1 MLNICNILTLT
12 AFRPF
17 FIFDVVNRCV
27 TMIYGIIKN
36 TGGTKMRNF
45 RAIWGLAVMLL
56 SVSADAQLTLDECQ
70 QMASDNYPLLQKY
83 DLVRQTTEYTIK
95 NIQRGYWPQLS
106 LGGQVSYQSEV
117 TDLPDVFSHLLSESS
132 PNYKGMAKDQYQI
145 ALDLNQV
152 IWDGGHIKAR
162 RDLAA
167 SDAEVQVAQAD
178 VEMYAIRSRVNELF
192 FGILLLDEKI
202 RLNETLQTLLLD
214 NCRMLETRK
223 MHGTAME
230 SDVDVMRAEYLE
242 ARQDLTALRSMRKS
256 YRQMLAIFIGK
267 DTASVIN
274 LQKPAASL
282 PQTFDNR
289 RPELNLYAMQM
300 QQTEAQSR
308 LLNVGLRPKLSL
320 FAQGVYGYPGYDMF
334 DSMFD
339 HDLKLNGI
347 VGIRFSW
354 NIGRLYT
361 FKTDKHKLEL
371 TRKQIETAREIFLFN
386 NNLQSVREREA
397 VNQYHQMMEED
408 SDIIRLRTSVRQ
420 AAEAKLQHGVIGV
433 NDLLQ
438 EITKENRA
446 RIDHSLHEMEMLKN
460 IYELKHT
467 INQ

>member
-1 MLNICNILTLT
+1 
-12 AFRPF
+12 
-17 FIFDVVNRCV
+17 
-27 TMIYGIIKN
+27 
-36 TGGTKMRNF
+36 MRNF
-45 RAIWGLAVMLL
+45 RAILGVAVMLL

-83 DLVRQTTEYTIK
+83 DLVRQATEYTIK

-117 TDLPDVFSHLLSESS
+117 TDLPDVLSHLLSESS

-354 NIGRLYT
+354 NIGQLYT

>member
-1 MLNICNILTLT
+1 
-12 AFRPF
+12 
-17 FIFDVVNRCV
+17 
-27 TMIYGIIKN
+27 
-36 TGGTKMRNF
+36 MRNF

-117 TDLPDVFSHLLSESS
+117 TDLPDVLSHMLSESS

-282 PQTFDNR
+282 PQTFDNQ

-371 TRKQIETAREIFLFN
+371 TRKQIETVREIFLFN

>member
-1 MLNICNILTLT
+1 
-12 AFRPF
+12 
-17 FIFDVVNRCV
+17 
-27 TMIYGIIKN
+27 
-36 TGGTKMRNF
+36 MRNF
-45 RAIWGLAVMLL
+45 RAILGLAVMLL

-117 TDLPDVFSHLLSESS
+117 TDLPDVLSHLLSESS

-320 FAQGVYGYPGYDMF
+320 FAHGVYGYPGYDMF

-408 SDIIRLRTSVRQ
+408 SDIIRLRTSVRR

>member
-1 MLNICNILTLT
+1 
-12 AFRPF
+12 
-17 FIFDVVNRCV
+17 
-27 TMIYGIIKN
+27 
-36 TGGTKMRNF
+36 MRKF

-152 IWDGGHIKAR
+152 IRDGGHIKAR

-371 TRKQIETAREIFLFN
+371 TRKQIETTREIFLFN

>member
-1 MLNICNILTLT
+1 
-12 AFRPF
+12 
-17 FIFDVVNRCV
+17 
-27 TMIYGIIKN
+27 
-36 TGGTKMRNF
+36 MRNF
-45 RAIWGLAVMLL
+45 RAILGVAVMLL

-117 TDLPDVFSHLLSESS
+117 TDLPDVLSHLLSESS
-132 PNYKGMAKDQYQI
+132 LNYKGMAKDQYQI

>member
-1 MLNICNILTLT
+1 
-12 AFRPF
+12 
-17 FIFDVVNRCV
+17 
-27 TMIYGIIKN
+27 
-36 TGGTKMRNF
+36 MRKF

-371 TRKQIETAREIFLFN
+371 TRKQIETTREIFLFN

>member
-1 MLNICNILTLT
+1 
-12 AFRPF
+12 
-17 FIFDVVNRCV
+17 
-27 TMIYGIIKN
+27 
-36 TGGTKMRNF
+36 MRNF
-45 RAIWGLAVMLL
+45 RAILGVAVMLL

-117 TDLPDVFSHLLSESS
+117 TDLPDVLSHLLSESS

-214 NCRMLETRK
+214 NCRILETRK

-300 QQTEAQSR
+300 QQTEAQSH

-386 NNLQSVREREA
+386 NNLQSVRERET

>member
-1 MLNICNILTLT
+1 
-12 AFRPF
+12 
-17 FIFDVVNRCV
+17 
-27 TMIYGIIKN
+27 
-36 TGGTKMRNF
+36 MRNF
-45 RAIWGLAVMLL
+45 RAILGLAVMLL

-117 TDLPDVFSHLLSESS
+117 TDLPDVLSHLLSESS

-361 FKTDKHKLEL
+361 FKTDKQKLEL

>member
-1 MLNICNILTLT
+1 
-12 AFRPF
+12 
-17 FIFDVVNRCV
+17 
-27 TMIYGIIKN
+27 
-36 TGGTKMRNF
+36 MRNF
-45 RAIWGLAVMLL
+45 RAIWGVAVMLL

-83 DLVRQTTEYTIK
+83 DLVRQATEYTIK

-117 TDLPDVFSHLLSESS
+117 TDLPDVLSHLLSESS

-242 ARQDLTALRSMRKS
+242 ARQNLTALRSMRKS

>member
-1 MLNICNILTLT
+1 
-12 AFRPF
+12 
-17 FIFDVVNRCV
+17 
-27 TMIYGIIKN
+27 
-36 TGGTKMRNF
+36 MRNF
-45 RAIWGLAVMLL
+45 RAILGVAVMLL
-56 SVSADAQLTLDECQ
+56 SVSADAQLTLDKCQ

-117 TDLPDVFSHLLSESS
+117 TDLPDVLSHLLSESS

-308 LLNVGLRPKLSL
+308 VLNVGLRPKQSL
-320 FAQGVYGYPGYDMF
+320 FAQGVYGYPGDGIF

-339 HDLKLNGI
+339 HHLNLNGI

-386 NNLQSVREREA
+386 NNLQSVRERET

>member
-1 MLNICNILTLT
+1 
-12 AFRPF
+12 
-17 FIFDVVNRCV
+17 
-27 TMIYGIIKN
+27 
-36 TGGTKMRNF
+36 MRNF
-45 RAIWGLAVMLL
+45 RAILGLAVMLL

-83 DLVRQTTEYTIK
+83 DLVKQTTEYTIK

-117 TDLPDVFSHLLSESS
+117 TDLPDVLSHMLSESS

-162 RDLAA
+162 RDLVA

-223 MHGTAME
+223 MHGAAME

-308 LLNVGLRPKLSL
+308 LLNVGLRPRLSL

-371 TRKQIETAREIFLFN
+371 TRKQIETACEIFLFN

-420 AAEAKLQHGVIGV
+420 AAEVKLQHGVIGV

>member
-1 MLNICNILTLT
+1 
-12 AFRPF
+12 
-17 FIFDVVNRCV
+17 
-27 TMIYGIIKN
+27 
-36 TGGTKMRNF
+36 MRNF

-117 TDLPDVFSHLLSESS
+117 TDLPDVLSHLLSESS

-162 RDLAA
+162 RDLVA

-354 NIGRLYT
+354 NIGQLYT

>member
-1 MLNICNILTLT
+1 
-12 AFRPF
+12 
-17 FIFDVVNRCV
+17 
-27 TMIYGIIKN
+27 
-36 TGGTKMRNF
+36 MRNF
-45 RAIWGLAVMLL
+45 RAILGVAVMLL
-56 SVSADAQLTLDECQ
+56 SVLADAQLTLDECQ

-117 TDLPDVFSHLLSESS
+117 TDLPDVLSHLLSESS

-300 QQTEAQSR
+300 QQTEAQSH

-386 NNLQSVREREA
+386 NNLQSVRERET

>member
-1 MLNICNILTLT
+1 
-12 AFRPF
+12 
-17 FIFDVVNRCV
+17 
-27 TMIYGIIKN
+27 
-36 TGGTKMRNF
+36 MRKF

-202 RLNETLQTLLLD
+202 RLNETLQTLSLD

>member
-1 MLNICNILTLT
+1 
-12 AFRPF
+12 
-17 FIFDVVNRCV
+17 
-27 TMIYGIIKN
+27 
-36 TGGTKMRNF
+36 MRNF
-45 RAIWGLAVMLL
+45 RAILGVAVMLL

-117 TDLPDVFSHLLSESS
+117 TDLPDVLSHLLSESS

-300 QQTEAQSR
+300 QQTEAQSH

-371 TRKQIETAREIFLFN
+371 IRKQIETAREIFLFN

>member
-1 MLNICNILTLT
+1 
-12 AFRPF
+12 
-17 FIFDVVNRCV
+17 
-27 TMIYGIIKN
+27 
-36 TGGTKMRNF
+36 MRNF
-45 RAIWGLAVMLL
+45 RAIFGVAVMLL

-117 TDLPDVFSHLLSESS
+117 TDLPDVLSHLLSESS

-354 NIGRLYT
+354 NIGQLYT

>member
-1 MLNICNILTLT
+1 
-12 AFRPF
+12 
-17 FIFDVVNRCV
+17 
-27 TMIYGIIKN
+27 
-36 TGGTKMRNF
+36 MRNF

-371 TRKQIETAREIFLFN
+371 TRKQIETTREIFLFN

>member
-1 MLNICNILTLT
+1 
-12 AFRPF
+12 
-17 FIFDVVNRCV
+17 
-27 TMIYGIIKN
+27 
-36 TGGTKMRNF
+36 MRNF
-45 RAIWGLAVMLL
+45 RAILGLAVMLL

-117 TDLPDVFSHLLSESS
+117 TDLPDVLSHLLSESS

>member
-1 MLNICNILTLT
+1 
-12 AFRPF
+12 
-17 FIFDVVNRCV
+17 
-27 TMIYGIIKN
+27 
-36 TGGTKMRNF
+36 MRKF
-45 RAIWGLAVMLL
+45 RAILGVAVMLL

-117 TDLPDVFSHLLSESS
+117 TDLPDVLSHLLSESS

-300 QQTEAQSR
+300 QQTEAQSH

-386 NNLQSVREREA
+386 NNLQSVRERET

>member
-1 MLNICNILTLT
+1 
-12 AFRPF
+12 
-17 FIFDVVNRCV
+17 
-27 TMIYGIIKN
+27 
-36 TGGTKMRNF
+36 MRNF
-45 RAIWGLAVMLL
+45 RAIWGVAVMLL

-83 DLVRQTTEYTIK
+83 DLVRQATEYTIK

-117 TDLPDVFSHLLSESS
+117 TDLPDVLSHLLSESS

>member
-1 MLNICNILTLT
+1 
-12 AFRPF
+12 
-17 FIFDVVNRCV
+17 
-27 TMIYGIIKN
+27 
-36 TGGTKMRNF
+36 MRNF
-45 RAIWGLAVMLL
+45 RAIWGVAVMLL

-83 DLVRQTTEYTIK
+83 DLVRQATEYTIK

-117 TDLPDVFSHLLSESS
+117 TDLPDVLSHLLSESS

-320 FAQGVYGYPGYDMF
+320 FAHGVYGYPGYDMF

>member
-1 MLNICNILTLT
+1 
-12 AFRPF
+12 
-17 FIFDVVNRCV
+17 
-27 TMIYGIIKN
+27 
-36 TGGTKMRNF
+36 MRNF
-45 RAIWGLAVMLL
+45 RAILGVAVMLL

-70 QMASDNYPLLQKY
+70 QMACDNYPLLQKY

-117 TDLPDVFSHLLSESS
+117 TDLPDVLSHLLSESS
-132 PNYKGMAKDQYQI
+132 LNYKGMAKDQYQI

>member
-1 MLNICNILTLT
+1 
-12 AFRPF
+12 
-17 FIFDVVNRCV
+17 
-27 TMIYGIIKN
+27 
-36 TGGTKMRNF
+36 MRNF
-45 RAIWGLAVMLL
+45 RAILGVAVMLL

-117 TDLPDVFSHLLSESS
+117 TDLPDVLSHLLSESS

-300 QQTEAQSR
+300 QQTEAQSH

-386 NNLQSVREREA
+386 NNLQSVRERET

>member
-1 MLNICNILTLT
+1 
-12 AFRPF
+12 
-17 FIFDVVNRCV
+17 
-27 TMIYGIIKN
+27 
-36 TGGTKMRNF
+36 MRKF

-446 RIDHSLHEMEMLKN
+446 RIDH
-460 IYELKHT
+460 
-467 INQ
+467 

>member
-1 MLNICNILTLT
+1 
-12 AFRPF
+12 
-17 FIFDVVNRCV
+17 
-27 TMIYGIIKN
+27 
-36 TGGTKMRNF
+36 MRNF
-45 RAIWGLAVMLL
+45 RAILGVVVMLL

-117 TDLPDVFSHLLSESS
+117 TDLPDVLSHLLSESS

-242 ARQDLTALRSMRKS
+242 ARQNLTALRSMRKS

>member
-1 MLNICNILTLT
+1 
-12 AFRPF
+12 
-17 FIFDVVNRCV
+17 
-27 TMIYGIIKN
+27 
-36 TGGTKMRNF
+36 MRNF
-45 RAIWGLAVMLL
+45 RAILGVAVMLL

-117 TDLPDVFSHLLSESS
+117 TDLPDVLSHLLSESS

-320 FAQGVYGYPGYDMF
+320 FAHGVYGYPGYDMF

>member
-1 MLNICNILTLT
+1 
-12 AFRPF
+12 
-17 FIFDVVNRCV
+17 
-27 TMIYGIIKN
+27 
-36 TGGTKMRNF
+36 MRNF
-45 RAIWGLAVMLL
+45 RAILGVAVMLL

-117 TDLPDVFSHLLSESS
+117 TDLPDVLSHLLSESS

-282 PQTFDNR
+282 LQTFDNR

-300 QQTEAQSR
+300 QQTEAQSH

>member
-1 MLNICNILTLT
+1 
-12 AFRPF
+12 
-17 FIFDVVNRCV
+17 
-27 TMIYGIIKN
+27 
-36 TGGTKMRNF
+36 MRNF

-117 TDLPDVFSHLLSESS
+117 TDLPDVLSHLLSESS

>member
-1 MLNICNILTLT
+1 
-12 AFRPF
+12 
-17 FIFDVVNRCV
+17 
-27 TMIYGIIKN
+27 
-36 TGGTKMRNF
+36 MRNF
-45 RAIWGLAVMLL
+45 RAILGVAVMLL

-117 TDLPDVFSHLLSESS
+117 TDLPDVLSHLLSESS

-242 ARQDLTALRSMRKS
+242 ARQNLTALRSMRKS

>member
-1 MLNICNILTLT
+1 
-12 AFRPF
+12 
-17 FIFDVVNRCV
+17 
-27 TMIYGIIKN
+27 
-36 TGGTKMRNF
+36 MRNF

-117 TDLPDVFSHLLSESS
+117 TDLPDVLSHLLSESS

-320 FAQGVYGYPGYDMF
+320 FAHGVYGYPGYDMF

>member
-1 MLNICNILTLT
+1 
-12 AFRPF
+12 
-17 FIFDVVNRCV
+17 
-27 TMIYGIIKN
+27 
-36 TGGTKMRNF
+36 MRNF
-45 RAIWGLAVMLL
+45 RAILGVAVMLL

-117 TDLPDVFSHLLSESS
+117 TDLPDVLSHLLSESS

-242 ARQDLTALRSMRKS
+242 ARQDLTTLRSMRKS

-386 NNLQSVREREA
+386 NNLQSVRERET

>member
-1 MLNICNILTLT
+1 
-12 AFRPF
+12 
-17 FIFDVVNRCV
+17 
-27 TMIYGIIKN
+27 
-36 TGGTKMRNF
+36 MRNF
-45 RAIWGLAVMLL
+45 RAIWRLAVMLL

-117 TDLPDVFSHLLSESS
+117 TDLPDVLSHLLSESS

>member
-1 MLNICNILTLT
+1 
-12 AFRPF
+12 
-17 FIFDVVNRCV
+17 
-27 TMIYGIIKN
+27 
-36 TGGTKMRNF
+36 MRNF

-117 TDLPDVFSHLLSESS
+117 TDLPDVLSHLLSESS

-408 SDIIRLRTSVRQ
+408 SDIIRLRISVRQ

>member
-1 MLNICNILTLT
+1 
-12 AFRPF
+12 
-17 FIFDVVNRCV
+17 
-27 TMIYGIIKN
+27 
-36 TGGTKMRNF
+36 MRKF

-408 SDIIRLRTSVRQ
+408 FDIIRLRTSVRQ

>member
-1 MLNICNILTLT
+1 
-12 AFRPF
+12 
-17 FIFDVVNRCV
+17 
-27 TMIYGIIKN
+27 
-36 TGGTKMRNF
+36 MRKF

-117 TDLPDVFSHLLSESS
+117 TDLPDVLSHLLSESS

-320 FAQGVYGYPGYDMF
+320 FAQGVYGYPGYDMC

>member
-1 MLNICNILTLT
+1 
-12 AFRPF
+12 
-17 FIFDVVNRCV
+17 
-27 TMIYGIIKN
+27 
-36 TGGTKMRNF
+36 MRNF
-45 RAIWGLAVMLL
+45 RAILGVAVMLL

-117 TDLPDVFSHLLSESS
+117 TDLPDVLSHLLSESS

-242 ARQDLTALRSMRKS
+242 ARQDLTALRSMRES

-300 QQTEAQSR
+300 QQTEAQSH

-386 NNLQSVREREA
+386 NNLQSVRERET

>member
-1 MLNICNILTLT
+1 
-12 AFRPF
+12 
-17 FIFDVVNRCV
+17 
-27 TMIYGIIKN
+27 
-36 TGGTKMRNF
+36 MRNF
-45 RAIWGLAVMLL
+45 RAILGVAVMLL

-117 TDLPDVFSHLLSESS
+117 TDLPDVLSHLLSESS

-300 QQTEAQSR
+300 QQTEAQSH

-386 NNLQSVREREA
+386 NNLQSVRERET
-397 VNQYHQMMEED
+397 VNQYYQMMEED

>member
-1 MLNICNILTLT
+1 
-12 AFRPF
+12 
-17 FIFDVVNRCV
+17 
-27 TMIYGIIKN
+27 
-36 TGGTKMRNF
+36 MRNF
-45 RAIWGLAVMLL
+45 RAILGVAVMLL

-117 TDLPDVFSHLLSESS
+117 TDLPDVLSHLLSESS